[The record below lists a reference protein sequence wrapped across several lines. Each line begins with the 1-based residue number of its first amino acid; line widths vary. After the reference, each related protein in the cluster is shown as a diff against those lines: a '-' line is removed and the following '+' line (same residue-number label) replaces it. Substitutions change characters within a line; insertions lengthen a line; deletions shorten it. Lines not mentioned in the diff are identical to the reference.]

1 MLTIPVAAPAGA
13 SVDPQAALHAY
24 ARARLADGDGAMA
37 LAVDNYRAAL
47 TLDPDSVDVA
57 RRSYVQAL
65 ESGDRALALRSAA
78 LLEAQGALPRDGTLL
93 LIGEALGRK
102 DWAGARALTAR
113 MVEEGNFSFLAP
125 IITSWIT
132 LGEGH
137 YVAPV

>member
-37 LAVDNYRAAL
+37 LAVDNYRMAL

-65 ESGDRALALRSAA
+65 ESGDRALALRSA
-78 LLEAQGALPRDGTLL
+78 
-93 LIGEALGRK
+93 
-102 DWAGARALTAR
+102 
-113 MVEEGNFSFLAP
+113 
-125 IITSWIT
+125 
-132 LGEGH
+132 
-137 YVAPV
+137 